1 MKRFRVVASIVLLC
15 VSISMQSCY
24 SNRVLMRQELE
35 QHPQGNITTLYTRD
49 STYNF
54 IDYGRGEVVDDTLVV
69 GRVEPGMRV
78 QVPMREVLS
87 VRLKKFDLLK
97 TGMLIGGLAV
107 GAFIVNLALLMAQ
120 LND

>member
-1 MKRFRVVASIVLLC
+1 
-15 VSISMQSCY
+15 
-24 SNRVLMRQELE
+24 MRQELE

>member
-1 MKRFRVVASIVLLC
+1 MKQLRAVTSIALYTT
-15 VSISMQSCY
+15 ISMQSCY
-24 SNRVLMRQELE
+24 SNRVLMRHELE

-54 IDYGRGEVVDDTLVV
+54 VDYGRGEVVDDTMVV

-78 QVPMREVLS
+78 HVPMRDVLS

-97 TGMLIGGLAV
+97 TGVVIGGLAV
-107 GAFIVNLALLMAQ
+107 GAFVVHLVLLVEQ